1 MYTTF
6 KKGGENILNI
16 GERIKKARLK
26 RGLTLIEVA
35 EKLGKTE
42 ATIQRYESGNIKN
55 LKNDTIEE
63 LANVLR
69 VSPAHLMGWDLLDN
83 VIELSPAT
91 VKVPIMGK
99 IACGDPIYA
108 EENFSGY
115 RYESPDMLPSGKL
128 VYLEAKGDSMEPT
141 IPNGSYVLIREQ
153 PEVEY
158 GEIAAVL
165 VNGDSEM
172 TLKRV
177 KRQGDTVILM
187 PDNPA
192 HEPYIITADN
202 PARIVGKAIRYT
214 QDL

>member
-1 MYTTF
+1 M
-6 KKGGENILNI
+6 NI
-16 GERIKKARLK
+16 GDRIKKARLQ

-63 LANVLR
+63 LANVLN
-69 VSPAHLMGWDLLDN
+69 VSPAHLMGWDTPTTPSN
-83 VIELSPAT
+83 MIAFSPAT
-91 VKVPIMGK
+91 VKIPILGK
-99 IACGDPIYA
+99 IACGDPITA
-108 EENFSGY
+108 EENLIGY
-115 RYESPDMLPSGKL
+115 RYDSPDNLPSGNL
-128 VYLEAKGDSMEPT
+128 FYLQAKGDSMEPT

-153 PEVEY
+153 PEVEN

-165 VNGDSEM
+165 VNGDTEA

-177 KRQGDTVILM
+177 KRQGDTVFLM
-187 PDNPA
+187 PDNPR
-192 HEPYIITADN
+192 HEPYVITADN
-202 PARIVGKAIRYT
+202 PARIIGKAIRYT

>member
-1 MYTTF
+1 MSENEMESIISNNL
-6 KKGGENILNI
+6 KKIMKDYKINQNELAKIAGVSESAAGKWILGKSTPRMGAIQKIADHFNLPKSYILNEESKPI
-16 GERIKKARLK
+16 N
-26 RGLTLIEVA
+26 LI
-35 EKLGKTE
+35 
-42 ATIQRYESGNIKN
+42 
-55 LKNDTIEE
+55 D
-63 LANVLR
+63 
-69 VSPAHLMGWDLLDN
+69 
-83 VIELSPAT
+83 LSPAT
-91 VKVPIMGK
+91 VKVPIMGT

-115 RYESPDMLPSGKL
+115 RYESPELLPSGKV
-128 VYLEAKGDSMEPT
+128 VYLKAKGDSMEPT
-141 IPNGSYVLIREQ
+141 IPNGSFVLIREQ

-165 VNGDSEM
+165 VNGDSEI

-177 KRQGDTVILM
+177 KKQGNTVILM

-192 HEPYIITADN
+192 YEPYIITADN

>member
-1 MYTTF
+1 MYTIF

-26 RGLTLIEVA
+26 KGLTLIEVA

-153 PEVEY
+153 PSVEY

-165 VNGDSEM
+165 VNGDTEI

-187 PDNPA
+187 PDNPS

-202 PARIVGKAIRYT
+202 PARIIGKAVRYT